1 MRTRI
6 VVSTLVTSLLIAFVY
21 AQSSPGEIQ
30 GVVTDVA
37 GGVLPGVRVTL
48 AGPEQRSTAT
58 DARGEF
64 AFRKLRNG
72 RYEVRFELAGFRTP
86 VMHVDVSARVERL
99 IITMS
104 VETLSEWFC
113 SATAP
118 ELLPRRKKWES

>member
-6 VVSTLVTSLLIAFVY
+6 AVSTLVTSLLIAFVY
-21 AQSSPGEIQ
+21 AQSSLGEIQ

-64 AFRKLRNG
+64 AFRKLRSG
-72 RYEVRFELAGFRTP
+72 RYELRFELAGFKAH
-86 VMHVDVSARVERL
+86 VMHVGVSTRSGTSQDRDE
-99 IITMS
+99 
-104 VETLSEWFC
+104 
-113 SATAP
+113 
-118 ELLPRRKKWES
+118 PRDGL